1 MRRPDA
7 RSRYTDRPAGV
18 VFSFQIRLNK
28 IEPSV
33 VNRCFNLFTKDN
45 SRSALA
51 DEIKPDWPEVSIISG
66 AFLGACGA
74 EGLAWTTARPNRSVV
89 GPSGKAQ
96 GVAPSTKTGE
106 EVALHVSG
114 KITCVNIL
122 DAPCVNFAFGN
133 MPRVD

>member
-1 MRRPDA
+1 MRCPDA

-51 DEIKPDWPEVSIISG
+51 DEIKPDWPEVTIIG
-66 AFLGACGA
+66 RAFLGACGA
-74 EGLAWTTARPNRSVV
+74 EWLARATTCPNRSIICPFSSSQCVA
-89 GPSGKAQ
+89 PDADSGK
-96 GVAPSTKTGE
+96 
-106 EVALHVSG
+106 EVALGVSF
-114 KITCVNIL
+114 KIVCANIL
-122 DAPCVNFAFGN
+122 NAPCIYIALGDMPCVN
-133 MPRVD
+133 